1 MSFVVL
7 NDDLCVIC
15 CIEQEAFER
24 GASSVSWVSTSRCGV
39 SSSTVNNV
47 AHKRHNGPGPAA
59 TSSRAH
65 NGPGPVQWNKVS
77 FIGTTVVHVKRE
89 THLRHIKCVL
99 LLCGELAEASY
110 MFHTVI
116 HDERGMCTT
125 DADSR
130 DSACLCRACPRLL
143 PLCIS
148 IILFSPLCI
157 PICNFMHVVLKYI

>member
-65 NGPGPVQWNKVS
+65 NGPGPVQWNKV
-77 FIGTTVVHVKRE
+77 VV
-89 THLRHIKCVL
+89 
-99 LLCGELAEASY
+99 LCGELAEASY
-110 MFHTVI
+110 MFQ
-116 HDERGMCTT
+116 
-125 DADSR
+125 A
-130 DSACLCRACPRLL
+130 LCRVRWPGWQNRR
-143 PLCIS
+143 S
-148 IILFSPLCI
+148 IHH
-157 PICNFMHVVLKYI
+157 NGHYG